1 MEKNGNELMNEMRK
15 EVSQIRIVKLIEAKK
30 IIKEVIHYDP
40 SEKSKYKTIVNMI
53 DEVIVDEL
61 KVQENHINKPTNK
74 VEVITN
80 PKLKE
85 HMKLALNSNS
95 LEYDNRLSSDEAVN
109 HLADTFI
116 QMKNIMDRV
125 AIEDCWYSKEFFEEV
140 ENALITMA
148 VIKAFGISK
157 KSERY
162 LGAIRKVVI
171 ELRTAESKGW

>member
-1 MEKNGNELMNEMRK
+1 MEKNSNALMNEMRK

-40 SEKSKYKTIVNMI
+40 IEKSKHRIIVNMI
-53 DEVIVDEL
+53 DEAIVDEL
-61 KVQENHINKPTNK
+61 KVQENHINKTANK

-125 AIEDCWYSKEFFEEV
+125 AIEDCWYSKEFWEEV
-140 ENALITMA
+140 ENAIITMA
-148 VIKAFGISK
+148 VIKAFGVGK

-162 LGAIRKVVI
+162 LGVVKKVVRG
-171 ELRTAESKGW
+171 LKDV

>member
-1 MEKNGNELMNEMRK
+1 MK
-15 EVSQIRIVKLIEAKK
+15 EIKGKLDIK
-30 IIKEVIHYDP
+30 I
-40 SEKSKYKTIVNMI
+40 
-53 DEVIVDEL
+53 
-61 KVQENHINKPTNK
+61 
-74 VEVITN
+74 N
-80 PKLKE
+80 PKLKA
-85 HMKLALNSNS
+85 HMENIGDKNQDLLNAIEAARSDGFNVVIDKNS
-95 LEYDNRLSSDEAVN
+95 LEKDNRLSSDEAVN

-162 LGAIRKVVI
+162 LGVVKKVVR
-171 ELRTAESKGW
+171 ELNTAPSKGW

>member
-1 MEKNGNELMNEMRK
+1 MKEESKAFINEMQIDI
-15 EVSQIRIVKLIEAKK
+15 SQTRVTKLIEAKT

-40 SEKSKYKTIVNMI
+40 SEKLKYKTIVNMI

-61 KVQENHINKPTNK
+61 KVQENHINKTTNK

-125 AIEDCWYSKEFFEEV
+125 VIEDCWYSKEFFEEV

-162 LGAIRKVVI
+162 LGVVKKVVREQEDI
-171 ELRTAESKGW
+171 

>member
-1 MEKNGNELMNEMRK
+1 MGEDNKAFMKEMQID
-15 EVSQIRIVKLIEAKK
+15 VSQKRVTKLIEAKK
-30 IIKEVIHYDP
+30 TIKEVIHYDP

-61 KVQENHINKPTNK
+61 KVQANSIKQPTNK
-74 VEVITN
+74 VEIIIN
-80 PKLKE
+80 PKLRE
-85 HMKLALNSNS
+85 HMKLALDSNS
-95 LEYDNRLSSDEAVN
+95 LEHDNRLTIDEAVN
-109 HLADTFI
+109 NLAKTFV

-162 LGAIRKVVI
+162 LGVVKKVVREQEGI
-171 ELRTAESKGW
+171 

>member
-1 MEKNGNELMNEMRK
+1 MEEASKAFINEMQID
-15 EVSQIRIVKLIEAKK
+15 VSQKRVTKLIEAKTT
-30 IIKEVIHYDP
+30 IKEVIHYDP

-61 KVQENHINKPTNK
+61 KVQENHINKTTNK

-125 AIEDCWYSKEFFEEV
+125 AIEDCWYSKEFWEEV
-140 ENALITMA
+140 ENAIITMA
-148 VIKAFGISK
+148 VIKAFGVGK

-162 LGAIRKVVI
+162 LGVVKKVVRG
-171 ELRTAESKGW
+171 LKDV

>member
-1 MEKNGNELMNEMRK
+1 MEKNGNALMNEMRK
-15 EVSQIRIVKLIEAKK
+15 EVSQRRVVKLIEAKT

-40 SEKSKYKTIVNMI
+40 IEKSKNRTIVNMI
-53 DEVIVDEL
+53 DEAIVDEL
-61 KVQENHINKPTNK
+61 KVQENHINKTANK

-125 AIEDCWYSKEFFEEV
+125 AIEDCWYSKEFWEEV
-140 ENALITMA
+140 ENAIITMA
-148 VIKAFGISK
+148 VIKAFGVGK

-162 LGAIRKVVI
+162 LGVVKKVVRG
-171 ELRTAESKGW
+171 LKDV

>member
-1 MEKNGNELMNEMRK
+1 MGEDYKAFMKEMQID
-15 EVSQIRIVKLIEAKK
+15 VSQKRITKLIEAKTT
-30 IIKEVIHYDP
+30 IKEVIHYNP
-40 SEKSKYKTIVNMI
+40 GEKSKYKTIVNMI

-61 KVQENHINKPTNK
+61 KVQENHINKITNK

-85 HMKLALNSNS
+85 HMKLALNTNS
-95 LEYDNRLSSDEAVN
+95 LEDDNRLSIDEAVDN
-109 HLADTFI
+109 LAKTFV

-125 AIEDCWYSKEFFEEV
+125 VIEDAWYTKAFWDEV

-148 VIKAFGISK
+148 VIKAFGIGK

-162 LGAIRKVVI
+162 LGVVKKVVREQEGI
-171 ELRTAESKGW
+171 

>member
-1 MEKNGNELMNEMRK
+1 MGEDSKAFINEMQID
-15 EVSQIRIVKLIEAKK
+15 VSQKRVTKLIEAKK
-30 IIKEVIHYDP
+30 TIKEVIHYDP

-61 KVQENHINKPTNK
+61 KVQENNINKTTNK

-171 ELRTAESKGW
+171 ELRTAESKG

>member
-1 MEKNGNELMNEMRK
+1 MEKNGNALMNEMRK
-15 EVSQIRIVKLIEAKK
+15 EVSQIRIVKLIEAKNL
-30 IIKEVIHYDP
+30 IKEVIHYDP
-40 SEKSKYKTIVNMI
+40 SKNSKHKTIINMI
-53 DEVIVDEL
+53 DEAIVDEL
-61 KVQENHINKPTNK
+61 KVQENHINKTTNK

-125 AIEDCWYSKEFFEEV
+125 AIEDCWYSKEFWEEV
-140 ENALITMA
+140 ENAIITMA
-148 VIKAFGISK
+148 VIKAFGVGK

-162 LGAIRKVVI
+162 LGVVKKVVRG
-171 ELRTAESKGW
+171 LKDV

>member
-1 MEKNGNELMNEMRK
+1 MEKNSNALMNEMRK
-15 EVSQIRIVKLIEAKK
+15 EVSQRRIVKLIEAKT

-61 KVQENHINKPTNK
+61 KVQESAINKLTNK
-74 VEVITN
+74 VEIN
-80 PKLKE
+80 INSNLKE

-95 LEYDNRLSSDEAVN
+95 LEHDNRLSSDEAVN

-116 QMKNIMDRV
+116 QMKNILDRV
-125 AIEDCWYSKEFFEEV
+125 AIEDCWYTKAFGDEV

-148 VIKAFGISK
+148 VIKAFGIGK

-162 LGAIRKVVI
+162 LGVVKKVVREQEGI
-171 ELRTAESKGW
+171 

>member
-1 MEKNGNELMNEMRK
+1 MGEDSKAFINEMQID
-15 EVSQIRIVKLIEAKK
+15 VSQKRVTKLIEAKK
-30 IIKEVIHYDP
+30 TIKEVIHYDP

-61 KVQENHINKPTNK
+61 KVQENHINKTTNK
-74 VEVITN
+74 VEVIIN

-85 HMKLALNSNS
+85 HMKLALNGNS

-109 HLADTFI
+109 NLANTFI

-125 AIEDCWYSKEFFEEV
+125 AIEDAWYTKAFWEEV

-148 VIKAFGISK
+148 VIKAFGIGK

-162 LGAIRKVVI
+162 LGAVKKVVREQEDI
-171 ELRTAESKGW
+171 

>member
-1 MEKNGNELMNEMRK
+1 MGEDSKAFINEMQID
-15 EVSQIRIVKLIEAKK
+15 VSQKRVTKLIEAKR

-171 ELRTAESKGW
+171 ELRTAESKG

>member
-1 MEKNGNELMNEMRK
+1 MGEDSKAFINEMQID
-15 EVSQIRIVKLIEAKK
+15 VSQKRVTKLIEAKK
-30 IIKEVIHYDP
+30 TIKEVIHYDP

-61 KVQENHINKPTNK
+61 KVQENHINKTINK
-74 VEVITN
+74 VEVIIN

-148 VIKAFGISK
+148 VIKAFGIGK

-162 LGAIRKVVI
+162 LGVVKKVVR
-171 ELRTAESKGW
+171 ELKTAPSKG

>member
-1 MEKNGNELMNEMRK
+1 MGEDSKTFINEMQID
-15 EVSQIRIVKLIEAKK
+15 VSQKRVTKLIEAKK
-30 IIKEVIHYDP
+30 TIKEVIHYDP

-171 ELRTAESKGW
+171 ELRTAESKG

>member
-1 MEKNGNELMNEMRK
+1 MK
-15 EVSQIRIVKLIEAKK
+15 EIKGKLDIK
-30 IIKEVIHYDP
+30 I
-40 SEKSKYKTIVNMI
+40 
-53 DEVIVDEL
+53 
-61 KVQENHINKPTNK
+61 
-74 VEVITN
+74 N
-80 PKLKE
+80 PKLKA
-85 HMKLALNSNS
+85 HMENIWDKNQDLLNAIEAARSDGFNVVIDKNS
-95 LEYDNRLSSDEAVN
+95 LEKDNRLSSDEAVN

-171 ELRTAESKGW
+171 ELRTAESKG